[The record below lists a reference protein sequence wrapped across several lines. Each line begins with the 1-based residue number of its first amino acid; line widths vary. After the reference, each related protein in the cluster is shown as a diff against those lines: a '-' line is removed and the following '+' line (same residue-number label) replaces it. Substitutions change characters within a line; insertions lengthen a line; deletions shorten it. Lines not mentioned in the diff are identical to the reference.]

1 MAKLLIKLSSLSS
14 AAYDTS
20 SVPLQDGAAD
30 PVTGAAAAA
39 AAAGA
44 QVEEEEVVEEDEWEV
59 IEEAGM
65 RVMDRTD
72 AGGRGDEGVG
82 SRGDGGGVAV
92 QDGIVEVLDADTLD
106 LVALMVLLVMLN
118 AAPAVVTTDLDGV
131 SEAEAAAANV
141 LATGVASLA
150 LSAL

>member
-30 PVTGAAAAA
+30 PVTGAAAA

-141 LATGVASLA
+141 LTTGVASLA